1 MGEHL
6 ANSLFEYLMIIEEE
20 ERRHKLKEISK
31 KKKKKQKQLAM
42 QRATQLVKDNAAV
55 SAINSNGNSVIGSI
69 ASIAHQSYSKDAN
82 NAIGSNYLNL
92 PPSGK
97 SGKKASGGG
106 GSSSSRARN
115 VSHATNKDS
124 DKEIGSAG
132 KKATT

>member
-1 MGEHL
+1 
-6 ANSLFEYLMIIEEE
+6 
-20 ERRHKLKEISK
+20 
-31 KKKKKQKQLAM
+31 M

-55 SAINSNGNSVIGSI
+55 SAINSNGNSVIGSV
-69 ASIAHQSYSKDAN
+69 ASIANQSYSKDAN
-82 NAIGSNYLNL
+82 NAIGSSNYLNL

>member
-42 QRATQLVKDNAAV
+42 QRATQLVKDNAAI
-55 SAINSNGNSVIGSI
+55 SAINSNGNSVIGSN
-69 ASIAHQSYSKDAN
+69 ASIAHQSYSKDGN

-97 SGKKASGGG
+97 SGKKA
-106 GSSSSRARN
+106 
-115 VSHATNKDS
+115 
-124 DKEIGSAG
+124 
-132 KKATT
+132 